1 RDLPGV
7 SCQVYSPVAG
17 AAPRAT
23 NARPNAATAATQDPL
38 RIAAP
43 PLRMM
48 TGSESIAFDKL
59 IRIAVERPARRWFP
73 ERRLLN
79 PPGQREIAV
88 SDPAGGVR
96 LESHPD
102 FAPGD
107 GQVGVVPGGLGVVA
121 DQVDEHER
129 RLPTGG

>member
-1 RDLPGV
+1 MYRSTGRSPCFSSRNLPGV

-17 AAPRAT
+17 AAARTT
-23 NARPNAATAATQDPL
+23 NARPSATIAATQDRL

-59 IRIAVERPARRWFP
+59 IRIAVERPARRRFP
-73 ERRLLN
+73 ERRLLD

-88 SDPAGGVR
+88 GDPAGGVR
-96 LESHPD
+96 LEPHPD
-102 FAPGD
+102 
-107 GQVGVVPGGLGVVA
+107 
-121 DQVDEHER
+121 
-129 RLPTGG
+129 